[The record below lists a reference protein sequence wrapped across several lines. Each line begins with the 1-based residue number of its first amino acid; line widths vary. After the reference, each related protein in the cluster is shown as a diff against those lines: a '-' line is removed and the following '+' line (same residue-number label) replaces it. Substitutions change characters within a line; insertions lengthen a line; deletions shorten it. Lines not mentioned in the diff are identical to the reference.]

1 MNLEVIQN
9 LTNYAE
15 TLRSIMWI
23 DSLSSNENSRIFI
36 KDIFDESPDP
46 FVLIAWLCKH
56 LEEFVLYGYKYLD
69 DNLIAISRLRSD
81 TLKRLEVVESDII
94 YKKMRSTNG
103 FWVSYFSRFLS
114 LTISYI
120 ELNRHGYVI
129 FFNEYY
135 H

>member
-15 TLRSIMWI
+15 NLRSIMWI

-36 KDIFDESPDP
+36 KDNFYESPDP
-46 FVLIAWLCKH
+46 FVLIAWLCKR

-94 YKKMRSTNG
+94 YRKMRSTNTL
-103 FWVSYFSRFLS
+103 WVSYFTHLSNIKIFTTVVFLCN
-114 LTISYI
+114 LSY
-120 ELNRHGYVI
+120 Y
-129 FFNEYY
+129 
-135 H
+135 